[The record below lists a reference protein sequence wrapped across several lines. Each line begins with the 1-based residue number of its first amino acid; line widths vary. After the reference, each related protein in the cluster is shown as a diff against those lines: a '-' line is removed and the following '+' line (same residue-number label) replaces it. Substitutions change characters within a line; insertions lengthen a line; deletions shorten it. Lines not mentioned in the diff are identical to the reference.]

1 MKMPDNKIGYPA
13 PEEQDRLASE
23 QDQEIGD
30 LIDEVG
36 LAGTRA
42 ALEGATAE
50 EVLEVIQD
58 QEAIEGA
65 PNEVVPTPFREMTD
79 AEIAWTNP
87 KTPRRYKERVR
98 VACEDGNVA
107 SGLVKF
113 EDGLPL
119 TNVVRVVLV
128 MATTMVPGSSGVATA
143 MITQYHNEIGACV
156 YTEAEALIGIPSAED
171 QAEKD
176 QGAPAL
182 DLTDDPV
189 DETDRPLVYGHDLPE
204 RRFWRRLDGDEYEGP
219 NRREEDGDGEADPG
233 DPGNPDDEGLNRRE
247 ETEPRRANGMHPQ
260 GLDHNNRGLNFGRRE
275 SDQPGMRSSTQK
287 NGETRH

>member
-1 MKMPDNKIGYPA
+1 MADASN
-13 PEEQDRLASE
+13 PEVLDDVLGGLSLGEDIDEAIQSEEDRLNAIEAERTSEPKGDVGASILEGLDRLASE

-50 EVLEVIQD
+50 EFLEVIQD

-87 KTPRRYKERVR
+87 KTPRKYKNRVR

-107 SGLVKF
+107 GGLVEF

-143 MITQYHNEIGACV
+143 MITQYHNEIGSCV

-171 QAEKD
+171 PAEKD

-182 DLTDDPV
+182 DLTGPPV
-189 DETDRPLVYGHDLPE
+189 KSKDLIDNLINAP
-204 RRFWRRLDGDEYEGP
+204 FGVNRRLFSRIPGLHPDCP
-219 NRREEDGDGEADPG
+219 NRREEDHDGEADPG
-233 DPGNPDDEGLNRRE
+233 DPGNPDE
-247 ETEPRRANGMHPQ
+247 
-260 GLDHNNRGLNFGRRE
+260 
-275 SDQPGMRSSTQK
+275 
-287 NGETRH
+287 ETRH